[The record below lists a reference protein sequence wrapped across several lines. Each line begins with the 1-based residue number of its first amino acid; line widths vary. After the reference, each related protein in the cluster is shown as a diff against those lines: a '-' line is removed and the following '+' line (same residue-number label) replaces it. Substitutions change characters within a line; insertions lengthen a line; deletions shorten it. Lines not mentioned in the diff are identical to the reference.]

1 MFIENVDTTQCIP
14 SLDSYAGY
22 WNWDIATN
30 TEPLSSLFKRTVARE
45 IEFSGKSRILIA
57 QIFEEDLVAAVD
69 LFQKHNSTKGKIP
82 YKIKLRYCEDSSVLY
97 FLCKGRIIEWD
108 EDGNPLR
115 MTGCSMDITEFAE
128 NKIELNK
135 QNEPDARGLAL
146 DITNQKNKEIELKKY
161 REELEKSQFLLNE
174 TGRMAKVGGW
184 DYDLATG
191 TITWTKEVYEIHEV
205 PIDFIP
211 DMHLLSTLYS
221 DDARDI
227 LYKSINDAVA
237 YKRES
242 DHELLSITFTGRKK
256 WVRVIGKPVINANG
270 TVVGLRGIVQ
280 DINEK
285 KLLDMELRQSASL
298 INNRNQALYN
308 FAHIASH
315 NLRTHAGN
323 IGSILSLVEMS
334 EEQGEKEELI
344 KSLYRI
350 SSALNSTIDHLNDV
364 AQIQTGIGAAKVSIQ
379 FSEMYDKIVDILQPT
394 INETGTSLQADF
406 SEATEVKYIPAYLE
420 SIMLNLLSNAIKYRH
435 PERKPFITVKSFTK
449 DNKKFLEVTD
459 NGLGINLAKHKNK
472 LFGMYKTFH
481 AHPDARGIGLFIT
494 KNQVDALGGNI
505 TVESEPGKGT
515 IFLVQF

>member
-69 LFQKHNSTKGKIP
+69 LFQKHNTTKGKIP
-82 YKIKLRYCEDSSVLY
+82 YKIKLRYHCEDSSVLY

-115 MTGCSMDITEFAE
+115 MTGCSMDITECAE
-128 NKIELNK
+128 SKIELNK
-135 QNEPDARGLAL
+135 
-146 DITNQKNKEIELKKY
+146 
-161 REELEKSQFLLNE
+161 LNE

-323 IGSILSLVEMS
+323 IGSILSLLEIS
-334 EEQGEKEELI
+334 EEEEEKEELI

-350 SSALNSTIDHLNDV
+350 SSALNSTIEHLNDV

-406 SEATEVKYIPAYLE
+406 SEATQVKYIPAYLE

-505 TVESEPGKGT
+505 TVESEPDKGT
-515 IFLVQF
+515 TFLVQF